1 MKQIESGVTTPMFFN
16 FDEPDIKR
24 ALFNDSI
31 KFDRYVKQHQLF
43 LDIKQKKQKP
53 NIERFCKT
61 ILRQNNKN
69 NLSECSIQL

>member
-31 KFDRYVKQHQLF
+31 KFDRYVKQHQLS
-43 LDIKQKKQKP
+43 LDIKQK
-53 NIERFCKT
+53 
-61 ILRQNNKN
+61 NK
-69 NLSECSIQL
+69 SPT